1 MPHSPA
7 ELADIEAIRQAKA
20 RYIRGVDE
28 GDAALVRSILHP
40 DCRLDYVDCF
50 VDPRTGT
57 DYFPA
62 MSIVLE
68 GRDKFGSA
76 LVHLGIVSV
85 HQVYNGEIELTGEAT
100 ASAVWP
106 MTDRLFFPAGSPYAE
121 LTGYGHYRETY
132 EKVDGAWLLKTT
144 KVTRLRVE
152 GIEGRS

>member
-1 MPHSPA
+1 MTDQAH
-7 ELADIEAIRQAKA
+7 LADIEAIRQAKA

-40 DCRLDYVDCF
+40 DCRLDYIGCF
-50 VDPRTGT
+50 VDPATGQ
-57 DYFPA
+57 DFFPA

-85 HQVYNGEIELTGEAT
+85 HQVYNPEIVLTGETT
-100 ASAVWP
+100 ASAVFP
-106 MTDRLFFPAGSPYAE
+106 MTDRLWFPADGKWAHAQ
-121 LTGYGHYRETY
+121 LTGFGHYRETY

-152 GIEGRS
+152 GV